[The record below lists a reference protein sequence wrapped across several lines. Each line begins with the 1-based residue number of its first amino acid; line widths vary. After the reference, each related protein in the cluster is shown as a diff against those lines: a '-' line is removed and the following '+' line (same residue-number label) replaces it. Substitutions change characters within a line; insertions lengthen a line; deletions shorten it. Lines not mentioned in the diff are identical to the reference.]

1 MTNLE
6 EAIYMTMLEITDI
19 RPAACELSQTGRQ
32 EYYRE
37 LINNLQMLTKTEA
50 GKQMI
55 RIQEMMAYRNDI
67 KRLASER
74 NDGDNLMRCTE
85 ELSELIQAISKI
97 NRCFEEEASE
107 EEWGQAINHMRDEIA
122 DVMISIDLLK
132 YMFTITDK
140 DMDVSIREKMYRCMQ
155 RLNAE
160 RYQNAGKTDD

>member
-1 MTNLE
+1 
-6 EAIYMTMLEITDI
+6 
-19 RPAACELSQTGRQ
+19 
-32 EYYRE
+32 
-37 LINNLQMLTKTEA
+37 
-50 GKQMI
+50 MI